1 MQVLVGC
8 YLYKYISS
16 ALGTYVRSKALRY
29 VLDWLTEPDLDVRST
44 GIKYGVSRRKY
55 EIYLFPFTYSVIIK
69 NKLLSLLA
77 TCYYDDTIIRYL
89 LGTECS

>member
-1 MQVLVGC
+1 MGHSMQVLVGC

-44 GIKYGVSRRKY
+44 GIKYQEGNMK
-55 EIYLFPFTYSVIIK
+55 FTFSPLPIP
-69 NKLLSLLA
+69 
-77 TCYYDDTIIRYL
+77 
-89 LGTECS
+89 